1 MTQPND
7 FNQKIIEQFRANGGK
22 VGPPFSGAPMV
33 LITTKGAKT
42 GRLSTTPLV
51 PLVDGD
57 RLVIIASKGGA
68 PKHPAWYHNIVAN
81 PTLTV
86 EYLTEKFEADA
97 RIAEGTE
104 RDELYARQAQAFPAF
119 AEYERKTNRK
129 IPVVVLTRKK

>member
-57 RLVIIASKGGA
+57 RLVIIASRGGA

-81 PTLTV
+81 PTVTV

-97 RIAEGTE
+97 RIAEGAE

-119 AEYERKTNRK
+119 AEYEQKTTRK